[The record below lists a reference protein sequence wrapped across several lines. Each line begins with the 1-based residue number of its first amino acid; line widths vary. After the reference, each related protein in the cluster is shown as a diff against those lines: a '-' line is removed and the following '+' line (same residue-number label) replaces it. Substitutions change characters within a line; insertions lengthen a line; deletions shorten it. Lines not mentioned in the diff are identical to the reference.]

1 MAVRRF
7 LRVASRA
14 CRLIAAGLGLAL
26 LVSGPALG
34 GPTVVLHLEPA
45 TVRAGGV
52 ARLRIVAPKSVRLG
66 TLQMGT
72 RVIALPE
79 PDARVLWLGVDLEA
93 RPGALLLRLEA
104 EDAGGRL
111 TVEGRLQV
119 LEGKYPV
126 QRLTLPRTFVELDP
140 PTLERV
146 AAERARLDALWDHM
160 SPRSWRG
167 AFRLPLDGAGPAAGF
182 GARRI
187 INGESRAPHTGVDF
201 PAAAGTPVLAANA
214 GRVALVADMF
224 FSGRTV
230 VLDHGDGLFTMYF
243 HLQDTVVQPGRE
255 VKRGEALG
263 HVGSTGRA
271 SGPHLHWGA
280 RLTGA
285 RIDPNALLKID

>member
-1 MAVRRF
+1 
-7 LRVASRA
+7 
-14 CRLIAAGLGLAL
+14 
-26 LVSGPALG
+26 
-34 GPTVVLHLEPA
+34 
-45 TVRAGGV
+45 
-52 ARLRIVAPKSVRLG
+52 
-66 TLQMGT
+66 
-72 RVIALPE
+72 
-79 PDARVLWLGVDLEA
+79 
-93 RPGALLLRLEA
+93 
-104 EDAGGRL
+104 
-111 TVEGRLQV
+111 
-119 LEGKYPV
+119 
-126 QRLTLPRTFVELDP
+126 
-140 PTLERV
+140 
-146 AAERARLDALWDHM
+146 
-160 SPRSWRG
+160 
-167 AFRLPLDGAGPAAGF
+167 GF